1 MTTVNIDNKP
11 YEFEKLSEEAQ
22 KQLNMLNATDAKIRS
37 LQAELAICQT
47 ARNAY
52 ARALSENLPKD

>member
-1 MTTVNIDNKP
+1 MTTVTIDNKP
-11 YEFEKLSEEAQ
+11 YEVEKLNDEA
-22 KQLNMLNATDAKIRS
+22 KNQLNMLAATDAKIRS

-52 ARALSENLPKD
+52 AKALSENLPKE